1 MKWTIKL
8 VVEVVPGSCPV
19 EHEVG
24 SIERTEEVS
33 PATVGLT
40 IAEGKALLTSLQSQI
55 VTEQIQRY
63 VASFKACP
71 ECGKAFRT
79 KGYYRSTLRSVYG
92 KVGMRIRR
100 LRKCPCSGS
109 DAASFSTLFTNKN
122 PITPELRYLTAKM
135 AALLPFRKV
144 TDFLG
149 ELLPLSAQATASTV
163 RNRTMKVGR
172 RLEKSAELL
181 ATATSGGP
189 CQQLVVGFDGGYV
202 RNRHQRPERNFEV
215 VAGKALDGDG
225 HATRFAFVRNGGS
238 EAVSAVGLALR
249 RCGVNESTSVTV
261 LTDGDAGLRAI
272 HQQVAPHADH
282 ILDWFHIAMRFSNLQ
297 QLAKGINSAADGGKR
312 SHALAEIDRAKWR
325 LWNGLTERGII
336 GLVHLGQWAQADCF
350 DHIPCLN
357 KLARM
362 LSDTI
367 RYLELNADSM
377 PDYGERYR
385 AGQRISTGFVESAV
399 NEIVA
404 KRMVKKQQM
413 RWNRYTV
420 QSFLDVRIHVLNGTL
435 EDAFRQWHKG
445 FRPVADQTKLALS
458 A

>member
-8 VVEVVPGSCPV
+8 VVEVVPGSPV

-24 SIERTEEVS
+24 SIERAEEIS

-40 IAEGKALLTSLQSQI
+40 IAEGKALLASLQSQI

-63 VASFKACP
+63 VASVKACP

-100 LRKCPCSGS
+100 LRKCPCSGL
-109 DAASFSTLFTNKN
+109 DAESFSTLFTNKS

-181 ATATSGGP
+181 ATAASGGH

-238 EAVSAVGLALR
+238 EAGRAVGHALR

-282 ILDWFHIAMRFSNLQ
+282 ILDWFHIAMRFTNLQ
-297 QLAKGINSAADGGKR
+297 QLAKGINAAADGGKR

-325 LWNGLTERGII
+325 LWNGLTERGIM
-336 GLVHLGQWAQADCF
+336 GLMHLGQWAQAECF
-350 DHIPCLN
+350 EHIPSLN
-357 KLARM
+357 KLARV

-377 PDYGERYR
+377 PDYGKRYR

-420 QSFLDVRIHVLNGTL
+420 QSFLDVRIHVLNDTL

-445 FRPVADQTKLALS
+445 FRPVANQTELALT

>member
-8 VVEVVPGSCPV
+8 VFEVVPGSLV

-24 SIERTEEVS
+24 TIERREEIS

-40 IAEGKALLTSLQSQI
+40 IAEGKALLASLQKQI
-55 VTEQIQRY
+55 VTAQVQQH
-63 VASFKACP
+63 VASIKSCP
-71 ECGKAFRT
+71 ECGNAFRT
-79 KGYYRSTLRSVYG
+79 KGYYQSTLRSVYG
-92 KVGMRIRR
+92 KVSMRIRR
-100 LRKCPCSGS
+100 LRRCPCSGS
-109 DAASFSTLFTNKN
+109 HADSFSTLLTNKS

-144 TDFLG
+144 VDFLG

-172 RLEKSAELL
+172 RLQKSAEVF
-181 ATATSGGP
+181 AAATSKEP
-189 CQQLVVGFDGGYV
+189 CKELVVGFDGGYV

-215 VAGKALDGDG
+215 VAGKALDRDG
-225 HATRFAFVRNGGS
+225 HATRFAFVRSGGP

-297 QLAKGINSAADGGKR
+297 QLAKGINSAADGAKR

-336 GLVHLGQWAQADCF
+336 GLVHLEQWAQAKCF
-350 DHIPCLN
+350 AHIPSLN
-357 KLARM
+357 KLSRM

-377 PDYGERYR
+377 PDYGTRYR
-385 AGQRISTGFVESAV
+385 VGQRISTGFVESAV

-445 FRPVADQTKLALS
+445 FRPVADQTDLALS

>member
-1 MKWTIKL
+1 MKWIIKL
-8 VVEVVPGSCPV
+8 VVEVVPGSPV

-24 SIERTEEVS
+24 SIDRTEEVS

-40 IAEGKALLTSLQSQI
+40 IAEGKALLASLQSQI

-63 VASFKACP
+63 VASVKACP
-71 ECGKAFRT
+71 ECGKTFRT

-109 DAASFSTLFTNKN
+109 DAASFSTLFTNKS

-149 ELLPLSAQATASTV
+149 ELLPLSALATASTV

-181 ATATSGGP
+181 TTTTSSGP
-189 CQQLVVGFDGGYV
+189 CKQLVVAFDGGYV

-215 VAGKALDGDG
+215 VAGRALDRDG
-225 HATRFAFVRNGGS
+225 HATRFAFVRNEGP

-261 LTDGDAGLRAI
+261 LTDGDAGLR
-272 HQQVAPHADH
+272 
-282 ILDWFHIAMRFSNLQ
+282 
-297 QLAKGINSAADGGKR
+297 R
-312 SHALAEIDRAKWR
+312 STSKLRHM
-325 LWNGLTERGII
+325 LTIYWTG
-336 GLVHLGQWAQADCF
+336 
-350 DHIPCLN
+350 
-357 KLARM
+357 
-362 LSDTI
+362 
-367 RYLELNADSM
+367 
-377 PDYGERYR
+377 
-385 AGQRISTGFVESAV
+385 STL
-399 NEIVA
+399 
-404 KRMVKKQQM
+404 R
-413 RWNRYTV
+413 
-420 QSFLDVRIHVLNGTL
+420 
-435 EDAFRQWHKG
+435 
-445 FRPVADQTKLALS
+445 
-458 A
+458 